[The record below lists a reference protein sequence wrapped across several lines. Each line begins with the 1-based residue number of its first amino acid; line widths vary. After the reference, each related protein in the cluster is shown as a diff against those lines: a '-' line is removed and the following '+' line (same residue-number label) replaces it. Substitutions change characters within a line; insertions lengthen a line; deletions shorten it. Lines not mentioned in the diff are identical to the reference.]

1 MKKISALIVSVVLI
15 CSFVLSSCASS
26 SATKVKR
33 IDPETNVDL
42 SGYWNDTD
50 VRIVAETL
58 INECMN
64 ASAISSFKA
73 TKGKAPVVI
82 LGTFA
87 NKSDEHI
94 DTSIIAKK
102 FEIALINSGK
112 VDFVASATE
121 RGEVREERADQQI
134 NASEDTAKHVG
145 NELGAD
151 FMLIGSVKTIVDMA
165 AKSMTRTYYV
175 TAEMINIENNK
186 KLWAGEDHSIKKY
199 ITKSSVR

>member
-1 MKKISALIVSVVLI
+1 MKKNLVLLLSACAACFLGA
-15 CSFVLSSCASS
+15 SCATTSS
-26 SATKVKR
+26 SSNVKR
-33 IDPETNVDL
+33 ISAETNVDL

-73 TKGKAPVVI
+73 ANGKPPVVI

-134 NASEDTAKHVG
+134 NASEETAKHVG

-151 FMLIGSVKTIVDMA
+151 FMLIGSVKTIVDMTE
-165 AKSMTRTYYV
+165 KKMTRTYYV

-199 ITKSSVR
+199 ITKSSTR

>member
-1 MKKISALIVSVVLI
+1 MKKILFLTIFAAAFALFSCSSAP
-15 CSFVLSSCASS
+15 SS
-26 SATKVKR
+26 SNVKR
-33 IDPETNVDL
+33 IDAETTVDL

-64 ASAISSFKA
+64 AGVISEFRA
-73 TKGKAPVVI
+73 ANGKPPTVI

-112 VDFVASATE
+112 VDFVASAQE
-121 RGEVREERADQQI
+121 RGEIRDERADQQI
-134 NASEDTAKHVG
+134 NASEETAKHVG

-165 AKSMTRTYYV
+165 DKKMTRTYYV
-175 TAEMINIENNK
+175 TAEMVNIENNK